1 MKYIINLT
9 NEILIIRGMTIGQGA
24 ETPVVNEE
32 ILVEWPEIK
41 DLLSQKKI
49 IIEQRE

>member
-32 ILVEWPEIK
+32 ILEWPEIK